1 MAAYVS
7 WKWAKDWNRQIHT
20 MNERKKEIG
29 RSKTYCSATTLT
41 TTTTLIFVVVIANS
55 QKRNSIKTC
64 GYHHACFQ
72 TETLQPKI
80 ETNQQQ
86 TPPIPP
92 LPQYWKIN
100 SKRHLSSKKK
110 QTIYPLICIRNTL
123 TQANH
128 ITIDWLSSV
137 VSLIAREHMYTLY
150 IYGLH
155 FHQATYINSFF
166 FTKKNA
172 NVHKHTPHTLKVY

>member
-110 QTIYPLICIRNTL
+110 TNYISIDLHTQHTHTSKSHNNWLIVIRCFVDSTRAYVYIIHLRL
-123 TQANH
+123 TF
-128 ITIDWLSSV
+128 LSSN
-137 VSLIAREHMYTLY
+137 LY
-150 IYGLH
+150 
-155 FHQATYINSFF
+155 
-166 FTKKNA
+166 K
-172 NVHKHTPHTLKVY
+172 